1 MESVGLESSKI
12 PFFKFGDKKH
22 SMIDDDIDNV
32 DIDIFDID
40 EEMDMSEIEANEQQE
55 RLYDHLYSVNTT
67 SINIKC
73 FYVNEKN
80 ELLDTQHYTYGLRSE
95 NILQPEEFIYLIKR
109 GFYLR
114 YDRDDP
120 RIKRIRFQDAYMY
133 LLVGS
138 TEEIMKKID
147 EYDYDS
153 CFCKN
158 SGFLHTT
165 SVGPCISFLQ
175 DVNRIYLFFSETT
188 TSVANQ
194 KMHNRTI
201 KKVQYTPELKRTR
214 RNLR

>member
-1 MESVGLESSKI
+1 M
-12 PFFKFGDKKH
+12 
-22 SMIDDDIDNV
+22 
-32 DIDIFDID
+32 
-40 EEMDMSEIEANEQQE
+40 
-55 RLYDHLYSVNTT
+55 
-67 SINIKC
+67 
-73 FYVNEKN
+73 
-80 ELLDTQHYTYGLRSE
+80 
-95 NILQPEEFIYLIKR
+95 
-109 GFYLR
+109 R

-147 EYDYDS
+147 EDDYDS

-158 SGFLHTT
+158 SGFFHTT

-188 TSVANQ
+188 TIANHTI
-194 KMHNRTI
+194 HNRTI